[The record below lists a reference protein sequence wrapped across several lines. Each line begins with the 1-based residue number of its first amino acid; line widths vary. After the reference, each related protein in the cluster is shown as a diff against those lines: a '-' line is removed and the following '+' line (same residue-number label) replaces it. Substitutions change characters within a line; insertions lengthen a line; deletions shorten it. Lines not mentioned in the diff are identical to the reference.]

1 MADNMEYVKQVPL
14 LTWNVS
20 VLNGYKERVL
30 GRMYLMISHD
40 KIAFRTDLKLIL
52 NMDSS
57 IDKDSI
63 KGETNVLTKKR
74 IVGQG
79 IDQIN
84 LEMQMESTKLQKD
97 TENEKVKNMI
107 GDQAFVPPTIIISS
121 NMPIK
126 HNDMTIYDQVDQ
138 YNASNNIPDN
148 KRSERNAK
156 IMAMT
161 QNLPEKQEPSSDMPI
176 SWTTVDEDE
185 VFMDIDEEEVRTLDT
200 ATTVHPSK
208 GGAGFIRG
216 ALR

>member
-1 MADNMEYVKQVPL
+1 M
-14 LTWNVS
+14 
-20 VLNGYKERVL
+20 
-30 GRMYLMISHD
+30 
-40 KIAFRTDLKLIL
+40 
-52 NMDSS
+52 
-57 IDKDSI
+57 
-63 KGETNVLTKKR
+63 
-74 IVGQG
+74 GQG